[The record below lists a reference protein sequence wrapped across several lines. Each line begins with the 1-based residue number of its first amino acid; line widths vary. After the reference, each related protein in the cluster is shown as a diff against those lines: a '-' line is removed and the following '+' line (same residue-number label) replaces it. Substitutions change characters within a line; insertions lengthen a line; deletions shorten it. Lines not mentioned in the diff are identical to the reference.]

1 MSNLDF
7 KGRVA
12 IVTGAGNGLGRQHA
26 LALAARGAKVL
37 VNDLGAARDGSGG
50 SVSAAQ
56 AVVDEIKAAGG
67 QAIANGASV
76 TDFEAVQAMVR
87 QAVDAWGRVDI
98 LVNNAGIAG
107 GAPLESVDEATL
119 EKVFAVNFYGTVG
132 MTKAVWPQ
140 MQARGWG
147 RVVNTV
153 SEAAFA
159 SRISGASSLG
169 YGAAK
174 AAVWSATLSMAKEG
188 QPHGITVNAISPG
201 AFTRMNEAMFAASPP
216 PAGLDLDPRH
226 VALVMGWLVS
236 EEAGDVTGRIVHAA
250 GGHHREY
257 VTERRAGTEL
267 VLRIETALGRAGA
280 S

>member
-1 MSNLDF
+1 VSDLTG
-7 KGRVA
+7 KVA
-12 IVTGAGNGLGRQHA
+12 LVTGGGRGIGRAHCLL
-26 LALAARGAKVL
+26 LAERGASV
-37 VNDLGAARDGSGG
+37 VVCDLGVALDGSGTDASVAHMVASEIGETGG
-50 SVSAAQ
+50 SAHPVVADVSTFTGCQSAA
-56 AVVDEIKAAGG
+56 A
-67 QAIANGASV
+67 
-76 TDFEAVQAMVR
+76 
-87 QAVDAWGRVDI
+87 DALEVFGRVDI
-98 LVNNAGIAG
+98 LVNNAGLAG

-140 MQARGWG
+140 MRSRGWG

-153 SEAAFA
+153 SEVAFA
-159 SRISGASSLG
+159 SRMAGGSSLG

-174 AAVWSATLSMAKEG
+174 AAVWSATLSMAREG
-188 QPHGITVNAISPG
+188 EPHGITVNAISPG
-201 AFTRMNEAMFAASPP
+201 AFTRMNETMFAASPP

-257 VTERRAGTEL
+257 VTERRSDTEL
-267 VLRIETALGRAGA
+267 VMRIDNALGSPSA